1 MTGHLPLP
9 VRVLLQCPRHLYGL
23 RRWAWILGLLYGAL
37 PVRVGVLEEDH
48 VPVLFAGRAALLHDV
63 PERGRSLEEPQLRLE
78 VLLAVFL
85 GLAGPEHVARVEEQ
99 LGWQGIDTVLPYLE
113 LPIGGGPE
121 REIDLET
128 PFVGVHLHKL
138 GSYVQD
144 GDALVVPGPSD
155 VREVAL
161 EPWHLVDHLVIGR
174 AAVTAFAP
182 IIEDARVEDGIH
194 PELGEGL
201 PQRE

>member
-1 MTGHLPLP
+1 MTGHLPVP

-37 PVRVGVLEEDH
+37 PVRVSVLEEDQ
-48 VPVLFAGRAALLHDV
+48 VAVLFAGRAALLHDV
-63 PERGRSLEEPQLRLE
+63 PERGRRLEEPQLRLE

-85 GLAGPEHVARVEEQ
+85 GLARPEGVARVEEH

-113 LPIGGGPE
+113 LPVGGCSE

-128 PFVGVHLHKL
+128 PFVGVHLHEL
-138 GSYVQD
+138 RSYVEN
-144 GDALVVPGPSD
+144 GDALVVPRPSN

-174 AAVTAFAP
+174 AAVAAFSP
-182 IIEDARVEDGIH
+182 VVEDAGVEDGVH

-201 PQRE
+201 PQR